1 MKSSIS
7 TLLIV
12 LGLIFSSAVGQE
24 NLELDRL
31 EQKTSIQ
38 LKQQLSGWSY
48 KRLPPFTPGSN
59 VLDQK
64 WSSGNRIVMVAIA
77 VRATA
82 DDAKNEVREALRYR
96 KGIEQLIGFGNE
108 AYDSGIN
115 GSNIVLRRGRY
126 VIYININ
133 AEVDADEDARMLS
146 RSQRE
151 EKRKSEVQ
159 RIRKEFTLVYS
170 TVDLE

>member
-1 MKSSIS
+1 
-7 TLLIV
+7 
-12 LGLIFSSAVGQE
+12 
-24 NLELDRL
+24 
-31 EQKTSIQ
+31 
-38 LKQQLSGWSY
+38 
-48 KRLPPFTPGSN
+48 
-59 VLDQK
+59 
-64 WSSGNRIVMVAIA
+64 MVAIA

-133 AEVDADEDARMLS
+133 AEVDADEDARILS

-159 RIRKEFTLVYS
+159 PIRKEFTLVYS